1 MPLLIFTALG
11 YYLRGRMF
19 SAVFFADIDRFIF
32 KIALPAMLFSE
43 ISECDISELSDFTLV
58 LFCCTGIVA
67 MTLLLF
73 AIVPLIVKDNARRG
87 AIIQGIFRSNYA
99 ILGVPVAESLAGEG
113 GAKSILII
121 MPFAIILFNALAV
134 ITLSIFAPK
143 GEKQSP
149 GAAALS
155 IVRSVAKNPLI
166 ISSLLGLIFALL
178 RVKAGIEL
186 PTFVLRTTERLTDTV
201 YALAVISLGAG
212 ITKEGFR
219 GKIGVAVVSSICKT
233 IIVPAVAITIAAA
246 LGFRGER
253 IIAVFILFGAPTAI
267 SSYIMAKNMKSD
279 AELAGQILLVST
291 VMCLFTLFAITFI
304 IKTAG
309 LI

>member
-67 MTLLLF
+67 VTLLLF

-279 AELAGQILLVST
+279 AELAGQILLAST

>member
-1 MPLLIFTALG
+1 VFKAE
-11 YYLRGRMF
+11 
-19 SAVFFADIDRFIF
+19 FFADIDRFIF

-43 ISECDISELSDFTLV
+43 ISGCDISELSDFTLV
-58 LFCCTGIVA
+58 VFCCAGIVVI
-67 MTLLLF
+67 TLLVF
-73 AIVPLIVKDNARRG
+73 VIVPLIIKDNARRG
-87 AIIQGIFRSNYA
+87 AVIQGISRSNFA

-113 GAKSILII
+113 GAKSVLLI
-121 MPFAIILFNALAV
+121 MPFAIVLFNALAV
-134 ITLSIFAPK
+134 ITLSVFAPK

-149 GAAALS
+149 GTAALL
-155 IVRSVAKNPLI
+155 IARSVATNPLI
-166 ISSLLGLIFALL
+166 ISSLLGLAFALL
-178 RVKAGIEL
+178 RAKAGIEL
-186 PTFVLRTTERLTDTV
+186 PSFVVRTTERLADTV
-201 YALAVISLGAG
+201 YAMAVISLGAG

-219 GKIGVAVVSSICKT
+219 GKISTAVVASICKT
-233 IIVPAVAITIAAA
+233 IIVPAIAITTAAA

-267 SSYIMAKNMKSD
+267 TSYIMAKNMKSD

-291 VMCLFTLFAITFI
+291 AMCLFTLFAIIFI

>member
-1 MPLLIFTALG
+1 
-11 YYLRGRMF
+11 MF

-43 ISECDISELSDFTLV
+43 ISECDISELSDSTLV

-67 MTLLLF
+67 VTLLLF